1 VGYLGSAIVPA
12 NQVLGSVSDNAWG
25 VNGGGGVSVALGESG
40 AELFAEVRYHYAH
53 TAPTTTSIVPI
64 TFGLRFASHR

>member
-1 VGYLGSAIVPA
+1 M
-12 NQVLGSVSDNAWG
+12 
-25 VNGGGGVSVALGESG
+25 SVALGESG

-64 TFGLRFASHR
+64 TFGLRFAGHR